1 MRPRLH
7 VIAIGGQHQFLHFLP
22 PVFALHERGAVQ
34 ATIFVPRPAD
44 GAFVEELAARLG
56 LSSPPV
62 VVLRLPGPLDGA
74 GPAKLARLL
83 WWSRRLRSADAVLA
97 AERTST
103 ILRRLPT
110 RPAIRPGER
119 QPLFLHIPH
128 GAGDRAQG
136 FEKRIALFDHV
147 LVAGRKDR
155 DRVIDE
161 GLLPPSRSHVIG
173 PVKLAAIAR
182 MGGASIGGSHIE
194 SGRIEEAQGARERTR
209 LFANDRPVIL
219 YNPHFHRRLGTFE
232 QVAGRLIEA
241 ITRDGRYNL
250 VVAPHVRLAHGW
262 SRRRREAWEARSVPG
277 RIVVDLGS
285 PRSSD
290 MTYTLG
296 ADLYIGDVS
305 SQNYEFL
312 AQPRP
317 CLFIDRRAHDAEGRG
332 WRDDPDFAMWHFGPV
347 VAPSADLVAAI
358 DRTFA
363 SHASYREHQVRRTA
377 QAFGDGEGGHSADD
391 PIERAAACIMALI
404 DRSPPQPSDR

>member
-1 MRPRLH
+1 M
-7 VIAIGGQHQFLHFLP
+7 
-22 PVFALHERGAVQ
+22 
-34 ATIFVPRPAD
+34 
-44 GAFVEELAARLG
+44 
-56 LSSPPV
+56 
-62 VVLRLPGPLDGA
+62 
-74 GPAKLARLL
+74 
-83 WWSRRLRSADAVLA
+83 
-97 AERTST
+97 
-103 ILRRLPT
+103 
-110 RPAIRPGER
+110 
-119 QPLFLHIPH
+119 
-128 GAGDRAQG
+128 
-136 FEKRIALFDHV
+136 

-250 VVAPHVRLAHGW
+250 VVAPHVRLTQGW

-285 PRSSD
+285 PRSND

-305 SQNYEFL
+305 SQVYEFL

-317 CLFIDRRAHDAEGRG
+317 CLFIDRRAHDGEGRG

-377 QAFGDGEGGHSADD
+377 QAFGNGEGGHSADD